1 MVTVL
6 VMLLFSMLLLLS
18 EDVYRHDVRSVK
30 RPGGIR

>member
-18 EDVYRHDVRSVK
+18 EDVYRQDVKNVK